1 MLYRLQITQKMT
13 TQTCGD
19 DNPTASN
26 GCGATMV
33 KQIALFTTT

>member
-13 TQTCGD
+13 QTCDD

-33 KQIALFTTT
+33 KKIALFATT